1 MIIPQLFK
9 KPIALDFNTH
19 RDLRLG
25 TAPDP
30 RTAGMGQLNSVFVAA
45 VEFGDTCVDYPIV
58 FVNAGNDAQGKPQV
72 APIAV
77 MGLSEGENLFL
88 DAQGPWRAA
97 YLPALLRAY
106 PFGIARMDD
115 SRAVVVV
122 DEGWSGWLRGGD
134 TGAAMFQADG
144 QPTADLAEARDQLEK
159 IDQEVQRTRWF
170 CNTLLEAG
178 LLSGMRFE
186 ATMPDGQAVKVE
198 GFQALD
204 EAKFAELPDAKIVEF
219 HRNGVLAL
227 IHAHQISLRHM
238 RKLVEWRVQRQQGA
252 TAA

>member
-9 KPIALDFNTH
+9 KPVALDFNTH
-19 RDLRLG
+19 RDLRMG

-30 RTAGMGQLNSVFVAA
+30 RSAGMGQLNSVFVAA
-45 VEFGDTCVDYPIV
+45 VEFGDVCVDYPIV
-58 FVNAGNDAQGKPQV
+58 FVNAGNDPQGNPQV

-88 DAQGPWRAA
+88 GADGPWRAA

-106 PFGIARMDD
+106 PFGIARVDD
-115 SRAVVVV
+115 NRAVVVV

-144 QPTADLAEARDQLEK
+144 QPSPDLAEARDQLEK

-170 CNTLLEAG
+170 CSTLLEAG

-219 HRNGVLAL
+219 HRSGVLAL

-238 RKLVEWRVQRQQGA
+238 RKLVEWRVQGLQAR

>member
-9 KPIALDFNTH
+9 KPTALDFNTH
-19 RDLRLG
+19 RDLRMG

-30 RTAGMGQLNSVFVAA
+30 RSAGMGQLNSVFVAA
-45 VEFGDTCVDYPIV
+45 VEFGDVCVDYPIV
-58 FVNAGNDAQGKPQV
+58 FVNAGNDAQGNPQV

-88 DAQGPWRAA
+88 DAQGPWRAS

-144 QPTADLAEARDQLEK
+144 QPSPDLAEARDQLEK

-170 CNTLLEAG
+170 GNTLMEAG

-238 RKLVEWRVQRQQGA
+238 RKLVEWKAQRQQD
-252 TAA
+252 AAAA